1 MSKSNNILVSF
12 PTSGY
17 IELPTGNTD
26 VDFITGKALL
36 SDGSV
41 EELGNRIRRD
51 SQLKS
56 VLIISKKDINIKV
69 SSNTKEDAYI
79 GLVPTGALRLTNI
92 TFDHIRIITTEATD
106 VFLVASMDPNGAEAG
121 SVLTSIYKFAS
132 QAEASAHESITV
144 TDSAVGLTAGTYGD
158 ATKANM
164 TLETAPI
171 RVWKDGTDPT
181 SSEGHP
187 VEVGDQINL
196 YNAADIANFKAIRT
210 GSTSGKL
217 TVTYSE

>member
-17 IELPTGNTD
+17 IELPAGNTD

-121 SVLTSIYKFAS
+121 SVFAS
-132 QAEASAHESITV
+132 TSQLIGAVGDGRKTVTAAGTAEAVA
-144 TDSAVGLTAGTYGD
+144 
-158 ATKANM
+158 
-164 TLETAPI
+164 
-171 RVWKDGTDPT
+171 
-181 SSEGHP
+181 
-187 VEVGDQINL
+187 
-196 YNAADIANFKAIRT
+196 
-210 GSTSGKL
+210 GSTSIKEVTFTAETDNTDIIVIGGSTVVAAL
-217 TVTYSE
+217 ATRRGTPLYPGDSVTFTGDDLADFYIDSLVNGEGVTYTYLV